1 LNQYNLTLVYLYS
14 PTSKDQYGAPGPGL
28 RPARKDCTMNRLLDI
43 SAPKPQQ
50 RSLTSALGRLFSAL
64 AQSLERAR
72 TRRLLAQLND
82 QQLSDLGLS
91 HSDRIAEMDKPFWR

>member
-1 LNQYNLTLVYLYS
+1 VYLYS
-14 PTSKDQYGAPGPGL
+14 PTAKDQYGVPGL
-28 RPARKDCTMNRLLDI
+28 ALRPVRKDCTMNRLLDT
-43 SAPKPQQ
+43 SAPKTQQ
-50 RSLTSALGRLFSAL
+50 SSLASALGRLFAAL
-64 AQSLERAR
+64 ARSLERAR